1 MKRVAIALIA
11 LLALTG
17 CTEIGSISDKAQIDL
32 ALTKLTSELDDLA
45 GIQTDYTAELQ
56 ADYSYQITVTATSEA
71 LAEEQLVAAAILV
84 RDELGGGVFDRHTV
98 RFELTESDGSGLSM
112 GVFDLEDADIDNDIA
127 YAAAF
132 GDAYGAPA
140 TVFFGEGNTA
150 DTYGRVVTVAT
161 AVQTPDWDAIRALPD
176 ATRADRAWQVLGFSF
191 AEEVPSAQVTD
202 LVDAIGRV
210 VPFYSP
216 DPWVSIEWYETYS
229 YVSLIGSDVDV
240 SDPAASSLWLVA
252 GEVAQLIAASDLAA
266 GNLSFYGQSNSSTAI
281 VHFGVCAESVPPTDR
296 DTVLADALGGQAV
309 AGQCLSA

>member
-32 ALTKLTSELDDLA
+32 ALAKLTSELDDLA
-45 GIQTDYTAELQ
+45 GIQTQYTADLQ
-56 ADYSYQITVTATSEA
+56 ADYHYQIAVTATGPA
-71 LAEEQLVAAAILV
+71 LAEQQLVAVATLV
-84 RDELGGGVFDRHTV
+84 RDELGGGVFDRHSV
-98 RFELTESDGSGLSM
+98 RFDLTESDGSGLSM

-140 TVFFGEGNTA
+140 SVFFGEGNTA

-176 ATRADRAWQVLGFSF
+176 ASRADRSWQVPGISF
-191 AEEVPSAQVTD
+191 AVEVPDAQVTD
-202 LVDAIGRV
+202 LLDAIGGV
-210 VPFYSP
+210 VPLDST
-216 DPWVSIEWYETYS
+216 DPWAYIDWYETYA

-240 SDPAASSLWLVA
+240 ADPGASSFWPRAVDVA
-252 GEVAQLIAASDLAA
+252 DLLDAS
-266 GNLSFYGQSNSSTAI
+266 GRSIGFSFYGQSGRSNAF
-281 VHFGVCAESVPPTDR
+281 VHFGVCAESVPPTDS
-296 DTVLADALGGQAV
+296 DTVLAAALGGQAV
-309 AGQCLSA
+309 AGQCLS